1 MNEDRNLA
9 LRRTLDYARKEIN
22 RQNAPLALQY
32 LDGIR
37 HEVEEL
43 EAGPLWAEHRLLLA
57 EAEGAKGDPVA
68 EALFEESLERIANL
82 SDSRG
87 DLEMRAR
94 EHFGDYLLCFAR
106 RPSLAQPQYER
117 AKTIAIEGRLFEE
130 SAHISLKLIRV
141 HLEIDRDEELANYKI
156 FRGVA
161 SRRAYTHQVQLAA
174 WTVHGGN
181 MGKQQV
187 GRRFARQ
194 RTVASEEYFLELLE
208 SVRKTST

>member
-9 LRRTLDYARKEIN
+9 LRHTLDYARKEIN

-43 EAGPLWAEHRLLLA
+43 GAGALWAEHRLLLA
-57 EAEGAKGDPVA
+57 EAEGAKGDPAA
-68 EALFEESLERIANL
+68 EALFEEALERIVDL
-82 SDSRG
+82 SDSRA

-130 SAHISLKLIRV
+130 SAHINLKLIRV

-161 SRRAYTHQVQLAA
+161 SKRGYTHQVQLAA
-174 WTVHGGN
+174 WTVHSGN

-187 GRRFARQ
+187 GMRFARQ